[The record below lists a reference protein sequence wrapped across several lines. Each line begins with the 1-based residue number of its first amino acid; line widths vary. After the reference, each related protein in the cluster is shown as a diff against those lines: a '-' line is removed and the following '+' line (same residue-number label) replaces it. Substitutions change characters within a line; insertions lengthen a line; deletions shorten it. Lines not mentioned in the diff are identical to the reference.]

1 MLKGVSLEASRG
13 NFNAKYGHIL
23 YNALIPCC
31 KKSISFDM
39 DHPSN
44 SSIEDSG

>member
-13 NFNAKYGHIL
+13 NFNAKYGLFYITSNSL
-23 YNALIPCC
+23 LQ
-31 KKSISFDM
+31 KKHLLPDGSS
-39 DHPSN
+39 SN